1 MTQSEVERA
10 LLVGVQI
17 AGKGNLWDL
26 EESLEELAQ
35 LTRTAGALE
44 VGSLHQRLPRPTHR
58 YLGKGKLE
66 ELNVLRKDTGATI
79 VIFDDELTPT
89 QQRVLEDALEVKV
102 IDRTA
107 LILDIFSRHAHTKEG
122 QLQVELAQLQYLLP
136 RLAGQWS
143 HLERLGGGIGTRGP
157 GETQLETD
165 RRLIR
170 GRIRE
175 LQGQL
180 ERVRARRVLY
190 RNRRKRAGLPVASL
204 VGYTNAGKST
214 LFNALSS
221 AGVAVQDQ
229 LFSTLDPVTRRVNL
243 PAGGQVLVTDTVGFI
258 HKLPASV
265 VAAFRATLEE
275 LQDSDLLLHV
285 IDISHAKAP
294 EQAEVV
300 DMTLREI
307 KLGDYPRL
315 LVLNKMDL
323 LLSRDGGKEASRLPG
338 IDGQRSVFVSAAQE
352 WNLEPL
358 LGLMEKALYGREETS
373 VSSGAT
379 FTG

>member
-1 MTQSEVERA
+1 M
-10 LLVGVQI
+10 
-17 AGKGNLWDL
+17 GKGELWDL

-35 LTRTAGALE
+35 LTRTAGAQE
-44 VGSLHQRLPRPTHR
+44 VGIIQQRLQRFTHH

-66 ELNVLRKDTGATI
+66 ELRDQQKDTGATL

-89 QQRVLEDALEVKV
+89 QQRNLEDNLEVKV

-107 LILDIFSRHAHTKEG
+107 LILDVFSRHAHTREG

-175 LQGQL
+175 LQRQL
-180 ERVRARRVLY
+180 EKVRARRVLY
-190 RNRRKRAGLPVASL
+190 RNRRKRAKLPVTSL

-214 LFNALSS
+214 LFNVLSN
-221 AGVAVQDQ
+221 AGVAVQDH
-229 LFSTLDPVTRRVNL
+229 LFSTLDPITRRINL
-243 PAGGQVLVTDTVGFI
+243 PAGGQMLVTDTVGFI
-258 HKLPASV
+258 NKLPSSV

-285 IDISHAKAP
+285 VDISHPKAP

-300 DMTLREI
+300 DRTLQKIE
-307 KLGDYPRL
+307 LGDCPRL

-323 LLSRDGGKEASRLPG
+323 LLSGDGDKEARKLPG
-338 IDGQRSVFVSAAQE
+338 IDGQRSVFVSAAKR
-352 WNLEPL
+352 WNMEPL
-358 LGLMEKALYGREETS
+358 LELTERALSYK
-373 VSSGAT
+373 GAIKEVARAASAL
-379 FTG
+379 